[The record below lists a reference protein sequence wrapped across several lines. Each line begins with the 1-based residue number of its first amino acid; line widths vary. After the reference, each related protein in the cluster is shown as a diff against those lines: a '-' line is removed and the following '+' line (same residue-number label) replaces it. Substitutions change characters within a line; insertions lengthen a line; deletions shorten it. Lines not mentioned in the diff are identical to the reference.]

1 MLRSL
6 SLLIVLMTAPIANA
20 QLSPAAQAAVDAWR
34 VNFEAAKA
42 EAGRLP
48 SSTLAQEMERRV
60 RVEQAGRIGIGDIQ
74 AADLPP
80 DEHQQAMDAAWAELG
95 AVDAENTAWLKM
107 VVPADGWFRNSRDGQ
122 NVTSGAWLIV
132 QHSPDRQFQKSV
144 LAKMAPLAVQGEVSG
159 GVYALLYDR
168 VQMFEGKP
176 QRYGSQGKCVD
187 GVLVLH
193 TLEDADRVDALR
205 AQVGLG
211 PLAEYEKVLGI
222 GRRC

>member
-34 VNFEAAKA
+34 VKFEAAKA

-80 DEHQQAMDAAWAELG
+80 DEHQQAMDAA
-95 AVDAENTAWLKM
+95 
-107 VVPADGWFRNSRDGQ
+107 
-122 NVTSGAWLIV
+122 
-132 QHSPDRQFQKSV
+132 
-144 LAKMAPLAVQGEVSG
+144 
-159 GVYALLYDR
+159 
-168 VQMFEGKP
+168 
-176 QRYGSQGKCVD
+176 
-187 GVLVLH
+187 
-193 TLEDADRVDALR
+193 
-205 AQVGLG
+205 
-211 PLAEYEKVLGI
+211 
-222 GRRC
+222 